1 MENETS
7 NLNEPFTP
15 CESKSDS
22 ATTIHIIETE
32 ASKNE
37 AHVLPLPF
45 ANPDWLRSFKG
56 CEHYS
61 DEEALEISKNLCV
74 FAKILLACPQNDNN
88 SNDNQVFEYEII
100 IVNNQKKAA

>member
-15 CESKSDS
+15 CESNCDA
-22 ATTIHIIETE
+22 ATAIHTTE
-32 ASKNE
+32 SGASKNE
-37 AHVLPLPF
+37 VLVLPLPF

-56 CEHYS
+56 CEHYT

-74 FAKILLACPQNDNN
+74 FAKILLACPQNDPNI
-88 SNDNQVFEYEII
+88 NDNQSIEYAII
-100 IVNNQKKAA
+100 ILNNQNKAA